1 MLPEWWNELR
11 LKIRALL
18 MRRQLDRDL
27 EDELQF
33 HLAMR
38 EEKNKASGLPAPD
51 ARESA
56 LRKFGNAASLKERC
70 REMWML
76 MSLETIWRDLRYAA
90 RSFLKTPG
98 FTLVV
103 VLVMAFG
110 IGANTALFTV
120 VHAVLLRP
128 LPFVRPDRL
137 VSLYERN
144 VIGDYDRN
152 VVSGGVFEY
161 WQKEAKSFVQMS
173 VLGEDGAN
181 LSGSAGQLPEYID
194 TRLCTHEFFP
204 MLGVQPMLGRF
215 FSADDDRSQA
225 NATAV
230 LTYSLWKRRFAADP
244 TIIGKTILLDSK
256 LHTVIGVL
264 PAYFIYP
271 EARTE
276 LWLPVY
282 NELPAQQ
289 MHFLGNHRFYVW
301 ARLKPGVTVRQAY
314 AELDAIQHRL
324 LHDQPDAFVGKGTNV
339 IPLQFDL
346 AHKVQSSLYLLLMAV
361 GCVLLIACLNVA
373 SLFVARAA
381 SRRREI
387 AIRASL
393 GAGRSRLL
401 VEQLVGSLLLTGLG
415 GALGVLLAFAGLR
428 WILTAREDLPGA
440 AAIHIDATV
449 LLFALALTS
458 LSGIFAGF
466 FPAFSAT
473 GQTLLGGLQEASRTV
488 AGGHSRLR
496 LRKVLLAAEVTLTV
510 ILLVGAG
517 LLLKSFAKLQ
527 SVNMGCATDNVL
539 TLSLS
544 LPDSRYSTAEQK
556 TAFFSQLLDG
566 VRAMPGVS
574 AAGFVNVLPGEG
586 HYVDNTFT
594 IPGHPPLPPGQSL
607 DAVLRD
613 ADPDYFR
620 AMGIR
625 LIRGRFFTERERL
638 DHAKVV
644 ILSESMAQKYFPG
657 EDSVGKYLTVDL
669 FDHPPLEIVGI
680 VADVR
685 SWLDRPVEP
694 TMYIPLY
701 RGLFEYGSLVVRSSK
716 DVTSL
721 ALPIQRLIARM
732 DSDLAVSDV
741 LTMDQIIAKSTADA
755 KFSATLVLLFA
766 ALALVLAAVGL
777 YGVLSYLVSQRT
789 NEIGI
794 RIALGAQR
802 SAVMHLML
810 LDGVRPAAIGLILGV
825 IGGAFSARL
834 IQSELFGVQPLD
846 ASVFAAVVFLV
857 VAVATASCLFPA
869 WRASRLDPLLALR
882 CE

>member
-1 MLPEWWNELR
+1 
-11 LKIRALL
+11 
-18 MRRQLDRDL
+18 
-27 EDELQF
+27 
-33 HLAMR
+33 MR
-38 EEKNKASGLPAPD
+38 EEKNKASGLHAPD

-56 LRKFGNAASLKERC
+56 LRKFGNTALWKERC
-70 REMWML
+70 REVWML
-76 MSLETIWRDLRYAA
+76 MLLETIWRDLRYAA
-90 RSFLKTPG
+90 RTFLKTPG

-128 LPFVRPDRL
+128 LPFAHPDHL

-144 VIGDYDRN
+144 VIGDSDRN

-161 WQKEAKSFVQMS
+161 WQKEARSFEQMS

-194 TRLCTHEFFP
+194 TRLCSHEFFP
-204 MLGVQPMLGRF
+204 MLGVQPMLGRL
-215 FSADDDRSQA
+215 FSAEDDRPQA
-225 NATAV
+225 NATAI
-230 LTYSLWKRRFAADP
+230 LTYSLWKRRFVADP
-244 TIIGKTILLDSK
+244 NIIGKTIFLDSK
-256 LHTVIGVL
+256 PHTVVGVL
-264 PAYFIYP
+264 AAYFIYP
-271 EARTE
+271 EARTQ
-276 LWLPVY
+276 LWLPAY
-282 NELPAQQ
+282 NEIPAQQ
-289 MHFLGNHRFYVW
+289 MQFLGNHRFDVW

-324 LHDQPDAFVGKGTNV
+324 LHDQPHAFVGKGANV
-339 IPLQFDL
+339 IPLQSDL
-346 AHKVQSSLYLLLMAV
+346 VHEVQSSLYLLLGAV
-361 GCVLLIACLNVA
+361 ACVLLTACLNVA
-373 SLFVARAA
+373 SLFVARSA

-393 GAGRSRLL
+393 GAGRSHLL
-401 VEQLVGSLLLTGLG
+401 AEQLVGSLLLTGAG
-415 GALGVLLAFAGLR
+415 GALGMLLAVAGLR
-428 WILTAREDLPGA
+428 WILSAREDLPGA
-440 AAIHIDATV
+440 AIHIDSTV
-449 LLFALALTS
+449 LLFALLLTA
-458 LSGIFAGF
+458 LSGVLAGF

-473 GQTLLGGLQEASRTV
+473 GETLLGGLQEASRSV
-488 AGGHSRLR
+488 AGSQSRVR
-496 LRKVLLAAEVTLTV
+496 LRKVLLASEVALTV
-510 ILLVGAG
+510 VLLVVAG

-544 LPDSRYSTAEQK
+544 LPDSRYSTAQQK
-556 TAFFSQLLDG
+556 TAFFSELLQD
-566 VRAMPGVS
+566 VRAMPAVT
-574 AAGFVNVLPGEG
+574 AAGFVNVLPGQG

-620 AMGIR
+620 TMGIR
-625 LIRGRFFTERERL
+625 LIRGRFFAERERL
-638 DHAKVV
+638 DNAKVV

-657 EDSVGKYLTVDL
+657 EDPVGKYLTLDIE
-669 FDHPPLEIVGI
+669 DHPLLEIVGI

-685 SWLDRPVEP
+685 SWLERPVEP

-732 DSDLAVSDV
+732 DPDLAVRDV
-741 LTMDQIIAKSTADA
+741 LTMEQIIGQSTADA
-755 KFSATLVLLFA
+755 KFSATLLLLFA
-766 ALALVLAAVGL
+766 ALALLLAAVGL
-777 YGVLSYLVSQRT
+777 YGVLSYLVAQRT

-810 LDGVRPAAIGLILGV
+810 FDGMRPAAIGLLLGV
-825 IGGAFSARL
+825 IGGAYSARL
-834 IQSELFGVQPLD
+834 IRSELFGVQPLD
-846 ASVFAAVVFLV
+846 PWVFAAVVFLA
-857 VAVATASCLFPA
+857 VAVTAASCLMPA